1 VQADHFFFEPI
12 NNEEGG
18 PVKALIA
25 SGGRGTR
32 LRPITHTRNKHLIP
46 IANKP
51 ILHYAIEAV
60 VQAGIKE
67 IAIVVNADSD
77 EVPRAIGDG
86 SRWGASITYLPQ
98 ESPGGLA
105 QVVGLAEKFMGKDR
119 FIFFLGDNMVVGGV
133 KRFVDEFER
142 SGCHCFLTLAR
153 VKDPERFGV
162 PELRN
167 GRIVSIEEKPQHPKS
182 SYAVAG
188 IYLYDH
194 HIFEAVKAIKPSGRG
209 ELEISDAHQYLIDKG
224 LTVGYSEITGWWKD
238 TGKPTDLLEA
248 NRLILDNIVSDVRG
262 EVDGKSLVAGKVV
275 VEPGA
280 RIINSVVRGPAI
292 IGENCVIE
300 NAFIGP
306 FTSIGNNTVVR
317 NSEVEYSIILR
328 ECKILDVRIRL
339 EGSILGNDVEVVEG
353 TGKPHVHRFM
363 IGDQS
368 RVEVV

>member
-1 VQADHFFFEPI
+1 
-12 NNEEGG
+12 
-18 PVKALIA
+18 VKALIA

-60 VQAGIKE
+60 VHAGIKE
-67 IAIVVNADSD
+67 LAIVINADSD
-77 EVPRAIGDG
+77 EVPRTIGKGD
-86 SRWGASITYLPQ
+86 RWGLTISYIPQ
-98 ESPGGLA
+98 KSPGGLA
-105 QVVGLAEKFMGKDR
+105 QVVGLAEEYMGKEP
-119 FIFFLGDNMVVGGV
+119 FIFYLGDNMVVGGV
-133 KRFVDEFER
+133 KRFVDEFTA
-142 SGCHCFLTLAR
+142 SKCNCFLTLSR

-162 PELRN
+162 PELKN
-167 GRIVSIEEKPQHPKS
+167 GRIVGIEEKPKVPKS

-194 HIFEAVKAIKPSGRG
+194 HIFEAVRSIKPSARG

-224 LTVGYSEITGWWKD
+224 FSIGYSEITGWWKD

-248 NRLILDNIVSDVRG
+248 NRLILDSMNPSVLG
-262 EVDGKSLVAGKVV
+262 EVDARSTIAGKVV
-275 VEPGA
+275 LEKGA
-280 RIINSVVRGPAI
+280 RVVNSVVRGPAI
-292 IGENCVIE
+292 IGEGCVIE
-300 NAFIGP
+300 DSFIGP
-306 FTSIGNNTVVR
+306 YTSIGNSTTIR
-317 NSEVEYSIILR
+317 QSEVEYSIILR
-328 ECKILDVRIRL
+328 DCKVLNVGIRL

-353 TGKPHVHRFM
+353 TGKPRVHRFM